1 MPVVKVLLITLA
13 LVVLGG
19 LSLIVLGWALQHLTG
34 GVVWVGIGAEHLCR
48 WQATR
53 DGAQCRW
60 WFSLEVLRG
69 A

>member
-34 GVVWVGIGAEHLCR
+34 SVVWVGIGAC
-48 WQATR
+48 T
-53 DGAQCRW
+53 
-60 WFSLEVLRG
+60 VPP
-69 A
+69 